1 MCEILIFAKNNTNPD
16 PEKDRRGCY
25 KRGMPVVV
33 FEDGHVWGR
42 EESKQV
48 WITKGKPAAD
58 GPGQGKFVIL
68 KIPGVLAAKAQEL
81 ISHQVEDD
89 AGTPLFDPN
98 GIPIAFRRRR
108 WQLLVDSI
116 PLAVRNTLA
125 STGEYNAPV
134 AQIRSYLKRIRDA
147 AQNTGLDGCV

>member
-25 KRGMPVVV
+25 KRGMVVV
-33 FEDGHVWGR
+33 VKEDGHSWGR
-42 EESKQV
+42 EESKQG
-48 WITKGKPAAD
+48 WIAEGNLAANW
-58 GPGQGKFVIL
+58 PGQGKFVLL
-68 KIPGVLAAKAQEL
+68 KIPGVLASKAQEL

-89 AGTPLFDPN
+89 VGTPLINSD
-98 GIPIAFRRRR
+98 GAPIVWRRRR

-125 STGEYNAPV
+125 STGEYTTTVSA
-134 AQIRSYLKRIRDA
+134 IRTYLKRIRDA
-147 AQNTGLDGCV
+147 AQYTGLD

>member
-48 WITKGKPAAD
+48 WITEGKPAAD
-58 GPGQGKFVIL
+58 WPGQGKFVIL

-125 STGEYNAPV
+125 STGEYTATV

-147 AQNTGLDGCV
+147 AQFTELD